1 MRNLSILIMTLVTSS
16 LFSQQN
22 KELWTQ
28 VTLSR
33 TAQLAKEH
41 RNTMPDAFDVYLL
54 ETTQLKTALL
64 AAPMRS
70 VYAVSSTLFTLPVD
84 GSLKKFKVIE
94 APVID
99 ASLNNIFPDIRSY
112 AAQGI
117 DDPAAV
123 ARISLSKNGLHA
135 MVMSPHHKTVYVDP
149 YTQDKDYY
157 ISYSR
162 DDLPADPNG
171 FECGVVADSFYAARS
186 LEALADQTRNA
197 DDGLL
202 RTFRLAIA
210 ATGEYSQFHINN
222 QGIPSGASDTV
233 KKEAVLAAMNTT
245 MTRVNGVFERD
256 LGITMVIIADN
267 TDIIFLDAA
276 TDGLTNNNPNAL
288 INQSQTVIDNEI
300 GSSNY
305 DIGHTFSTQGGGLAQ
320 LNSPCVN
327 GQKARGITGINS
339 PIGDSYNIDYVSH
352 EMGHQYG
359 GNHPQNNNC
368 QRSNVSIE
376 PGSASTIM
384 GYAGVCAPNVQN
396 NSDDY
401 FNGVSIVEMWNNIS
415 GGNSQCAGTSNTGNN
430 APTANAGANRNIPK
444 STPFILEGMA
454 TDADGN
460 DVLSYC
466 WEQRDAQVGI
476 MPPQSTNSLGPMFR
490 SLDPV
495 ATPNRYMPALPTVLN
510 GQTGTT
516 WERLASVQRNM
527 RFRLTVRDNVAGGA
541 NSASDDVILS
551 VSGSAG
557 PFLVNSPTNGI
568 TWSDS
573 EANAVSWDVANTD
586 QAPINAANVDIILST
601 NGGVTF
607 DQVLVANTPNDGF
620 QSVPTPSG
628 IETTQAR
635 IMVRASDNIFYNVNG
650 SNFTIT
656 QALGINNAIISDA
669 AIYPNPTTGV
679 FTVQFSTSEIAN
691 TEISLY
697 DVSGRLV
704 DTQEFETNGSLFSQT
719 LNYSTLE
726 TGMYFVKIKT
736 GDIEVSK
743 QLIKR

>member
-1 MRNLSILIMTLVTSS
+1 MKNLSILIFVLVSSS
-16 LFSQQN
+16 LFSQQYSN
-22 KELWTQ
+22 TWTQ
-28 VTLSR
+28 VSPTR
-33 TAQLAKEH
+33 TATLAKEH
-41 RNTMPDAFDVYLL
+41 RNAIPDVFEVYQL
-54 ETTQLKTALL
+54 EIIALKTALQT
-64 AAPMRS
+64 APLRNS
-70 VYAVSSTLFTLPVD
+70 NTVSSTVIALPVL
-84 GSLKKFKVIE
+84 GSLQQFTIIE

-99 ASLNNIFPDIRSY
+99 SSLNNLFPEIRSY

-117 DDPAAV
+117 DDPAAM
-123 ARISLSKNGLHA
+123 ARISLSKNGVHA
-135 MVMSPHHKTVYVDP
+135 MVMSPNHKTVYIDP
-149 YTQDKDYY
+149 YTKDKNFY

-162 DDLPADPNG
+162 QALPIDSNG
-171 FECGVVADSFYAARS
+171 FECGVVADDFSAARS

-222 QGIPSGASDTV
+222 QGVPAGASDTV
-233 KKEAVLAAMNTT
+233 KKEAVLAAMNTS
-245 MTRVNGVFERD
+245 MTRVNGIFERD
-256 LGITMVIIADN
+256 LGITMVIVADN

-288 INQSQTVIDNEI
+288 INQSQTVIDTEI
-300 GSSNY
+300 GSNNY

-339 PIGDSYNIDYVSH
+339 PIGDPYNVDYVSH
-352 EMGHQYG
+352 EIGHQFG

-384 GYAGVCAPNVQN
+384 GYAGVCSPNVQN

-415 GGNSQCAGTSNTGNN
+415 AGNSQCATTSATGNN
-430 APTANAGANRNIPK
+430 APTANAGANKNIPK
-444 STPFILEGMA
+444 STPFILEGAA
-454 TDADGN
+454 TDPNGN
-460 DVLSYC
+460 NTLSYC
-466 WEQRDAQVGI
+466 WEQRDAQPGI
-476 MPPQSTNSLGPMFR
+476 MPPQSTNSVGPMFR
-490 SLDPV
+490 SLDP
-495 ATPNRYMPALPTVLN
+495 ATSTDRYMPALPTVLN

-516 WERLASVQRNM
+516 WERLASVQRTM

-541 NSASDDVILS
+541 NSASDDVIHT
-551 VSGSAG
+551 VSGNAG
-557 PFLVNSPTNGI
+557 PFLVNSPLNGI
-568 TWSDS
+568 TWSAT
-573 EANAVSWDVANTD
+573 EVNAVSWDVANTD
-586 QAPINAANVDIILST
+586 AAPINAANVDIILST
-601 NGGVTF
+601 DGGATF
-607 DQVLVANTPNDGF
+607 DQILVSNTPNDGF
-620 QSVPTPSG
+620 HSIPTPIG

-635 IMVRASDNIFYNVNG
+635 IMVRASDNIFYNING
-650 SNFTIT
+650 GNFTIT
-656 QALGINNAIISDA
+656 QALGLSKEVINNL

-679 FTVQFSTSEIAN
+679 FTIQFSTSEIAN
-691 TEISLY
+691 TQISLY

-704 DTQEFETNGSLFSQT
+704 ATQTFEVNSTTFSQT
-719 LNYSTLE
+719 LHYSNLDS
-726 TGMYFVKIKT
+726 GMYFVKIKT